1 MDLGKARDA
10 QLSEREPAVAPFQSS
25 EVARHAVSRDAS
37 VSQTWH
43 EIRKRDGHFVKIC
56 TRTQFFSGSAGSGFC
71 GNLSGFCFVRR
82 DEKAGGQRQSPAAPP
97 WERGDAAGPVD
108 DGFLRGIEGSRNRG
122 IESICYNIESRR
134 LRAKMLQAA
143 APIMPSSPADGSG
156 TVVAATHALPVWDGF
171 LGVGLET
178 PFT

>member
-1 MDLGKARDA
+1 MIHEEIWSGTRFLDPARNFPRQESMELRCEPPDDA
-10 QLSEREPAVAPFQSS
+10 ATTQLSADKPVF
-25 EVARHAVSRDAS
+25 RDWILWK
-37 VSQTWH
+37 TIW
-43 EIRKRDGHFVKIC
+43 FL
-56 TRTQFFSGSAGSGFC
+56 FM
-71 GNLSGFCFVRR
+71 RR

-108 DGFLRGIEGSRNRG
+108 DGFLRGIEG
-122 IESICYNIESRR
+122 ICYAIKSRR

-156 TVVAATHALPVWDGF
+156 AVVAATHALPVWHGF
-171 LGVGLET
+171 VGVGLEI